1 VADYM
6 EEIAHLEL
14 QAGLYS
20 GTVDPDDQRM
30 DEDGN
35 SLNHSAET
43 LLAKAREEHGMAR
56 QTCEY
61 VETQLA

>member
-1 VADYM
+1 MADYM